1 MSKKYLLCFVV
12 SLFATHLLF
21 AGKIIVVEVS
31 PAKINLKP
39 GQKYSFVAH
48 AFDAQGNEV
57 FFKPEWQASGGK
69 INQDG
74 VFIAGGNSGIFEVI
88 ASHAETG
95 AHGSASVMIDF
106 RSTQFPKQQVVVTS
120 KVKVQSLRLTPGSI
134 SVKPRQKVQF
144 IVQAFDNR
152 GKSIKPPK
160 RLIWKVSSGSIT
172 PSGLYQAGGR
182 AGVQNVQVRT
192 YDGIYANAQVYV
204 NTAPGRIS
212 RIEVS
217 PSLVNLKPGDQYRF
231 FATAYNNAG
240 KIVALSPR
248 WKATGGNI
256 DSNGMFYAGSIPGTY
271 IVEARNNRGTSG
283 TATININRTYIS
295 DVEVLPK
302 SAVLSPG
309 QTQQFTLRAYGR
321 DGKLVNV
328 YPSWSATG
336 GVIQPNGVYQAGN
349 ITGDYKLN
357 ATVENFSLNVQIKI
371 RHQKRLVRIEIAP
384 SYVKLSPGQTFQ
396 FNINGYD
403 QYGKTVPLRKIN
415 INSTGG
421 RINSK
426 GLYVA
431 GQRSGNFSVEIS
443 TPQGL
448 KSVTNIEIGGG
459 SQNTVSANTTDNTAT
474 NNNNQKQNNMSG
486 GVEGEFGEEADTA
499 DENPAIK
506 WLTVSPQFA
515 PTSVGKQ
522 VQFQAKGYDA
532 SGKEVDCDIKWRC
545 TGGKISSD
553 GIFIAGN
560 KPGKYKVQARVGKVK
575 MQANVVVKAAPKA
588 PKKQHRLV
596 VIPPKVVLKAG
607 QRCTFNA
614 QIRGDLK
621 KAPKL
626 QWSASGGKVNNNGDF
641 VAGNEPGK
649 YTITVEEKS
658 LGIKTEVPVV
668 IEKAPE
674 PPKSVPGA
682 LHITRWYVKTS
693 KSGLASIHIE
703 GKMLLD
709 DARMLK
715 LLLHRRGD
723 EELVY
728 QLFIKKNQRFSI
740 QGNYYVAGG
749 TKLEIVLY
757 DSDGK
762 VLHRES
768 K

>member
-1 MSKKYLLCFVV
+1 MYKKYLLCFVV

-21 AGKIIVVEVS
+21 AGNIIVVEVS
-31 PAKINLKP
+31 PSKINLKP

-48 AFDAQGNEV
+48 AFDARGSEV
-57 FFKPEWQASGGK
+57 FFRPEWQASGGT

-106 RSTQFPKQQVVVTS
+106 RSTQFPKQQQPVSSQTA
-120 KVKVQSLRLTPGSI
+120 KIQSLRLIPGSI

-144 IVQAFDNR
+144 IVQAFDSR
-152 GKSIKPPK
+152 GKSLKPPK
-160 RLIWKVSSGSIT
+160 RVIWKVSSGSIT

-192 YDGIYANAQVYV
+192 YDGVYANAQVYV
-204 NTAPGRIS
+204 NTAPGRVS
-212 RIEVS
+212 RVEVS

-231 FATAYNNAG
+231 FATAYNSAG

-271 IVEARNNRGTSG
+271 IVEARGNNGPSG

-302 SAVLSPG
+302 SAILSPG

-357 ATVENFSLNVQIKI
+357 ATVENFSVNVQIKI
-371 RHQKRLVRIEIAP
+371 RHQKRLIRVEIAP
-384 SYVKLSPGQTFQ
+384 SYVKLTPGQTYQ

-403 QYGKTVPLRKIN
+403 QYGNTVPLRKIN

-426 GLYVA
+426 GVYVA
-431 GQRSGNFSVEIS
+431 GQRPGTYSVEIS

-448 KSVTNIEIGGG
+448 KSVTNIEIGDG
-459 SQNTVSANTTDNTAT
+459 SQNSVSANTTV
-474 NNNNQKQNNMSG
+474 NNNKQEQPNNMSG
-486 GVEGEFGEEADTA
+486 GVDEDFGDDGDSA
-499 DENPAIK
+499 DENPAVK

-515 PTSVGKQ
+515 PTVVGKQ

-532 SGKEVDCDIKWRC
+532 SGKEVPCEVKWRC
-545 TGGKISSD
+545 TGGEISSD
-553 GIFIAGN
+553 GIFLAGN
-560 KPGKYKVQARVGKVK
+560 QPGKYKVQARVGKVK
-575 MQANVVVKAAPKA
+575 MLAHVVVKAAPVEAK
-588 PKKQHRLV
+588 PEHRLV
-596 VIPPKVVLKAG
+596 VIPPKVVLQTG

-621 KAPKL
+621 QAPKL
-626 QWSASGGKVNNNGDF
+626 EWTASGGKINDSGDF
-641 VAGNEPGK
+641 VAGDEAGK

-658 LGIKTEVPVV
+658 LGIKTEVPVE

-682 LHITRWYVKTS
+682 LHVTKWYVKTN
-693 KSGLASIHIE
+693 KSGLAAIHIE
-703 GKMLLD
+703 GKMLLEN
-709 DARMLK
+709 AEMLK
-715 LLLHRRGD
+715 LVLHRKGE

-728 QLFIKKNQRFSI
+728 QLIIKQNQRFSI